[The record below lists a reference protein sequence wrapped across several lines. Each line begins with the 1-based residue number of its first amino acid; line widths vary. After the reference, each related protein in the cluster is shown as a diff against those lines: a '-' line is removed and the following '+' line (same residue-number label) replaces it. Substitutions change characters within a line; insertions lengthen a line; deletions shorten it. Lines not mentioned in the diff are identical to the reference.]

1 MKKIEILICLV
12 LSLIGSIS
20 LFYLVKNKEIE
31 KIPIEEIDNSY
42 LGKTITTTGKVA
54 SITYSKGHIFLT
66 LYDKKSINVA
76 IFSNVAKFLEKY
88 PKKGDNLI
96 ITGVVSEYNG
106 KLQIIP
112 RKPQDVVI
120 K

>member
-1 MKKIEILICLV
+1 MDKPLLTICLTF
-12 LSLIGSIS
+12 SIIGIF
-20 LFYLVKNKEIE
+20 LLLYLAKSKEVE
-31 KIPIEEIDNSY
+31 SIPIERIDSSY
-42 LGKTITTTGKVA
+42 IGKTITTTGKVT
-54 SITYSKGHIFLT
+54 SITYTKGHIFLT

-112 RKPQDVVI
+112 RKPKDVII